1 MQPEEV
7 QPEEGQ
13 PEEEQPEGQ
22 PEEEQPE
29 EEQPEGQPEGQP
41 RAGVLI
47 VLLVLLQ
54 DHRRRV
60 LAEVVVQIP

>member
-7 QPEEGQ
+7 
-13 PEEEQPEGQ
+13 Q

-29 EEQPEGQPEGQP
+29 EEQPDPGQPEEEQP
-41 RAGVLI
+41 GAGVLR

-54 DHRRRV
+54 VHRRGRV
-60 LAEVVVQIP
+60 LEEVVAQIP